1 MSEPCAGRDTGI
13 VSEALDI
20 PTVPAIEPGSLFA
33 AARRPSTVPLLAADP
48 ELADE
53 LDDATAAIA
62 RRALHA
68 RILRLD
74 RGHWNPAL
82 RIDAVGAIGL
92 LVTDG
97 LVCRSVS
104 VGSEA
109 SSELLG
115 AGDLLRPWA
124 DDASDAI
131 PARVEYEILEPAD
144 VAILDRPLAQ
154 RLMRF
159 PEVFSELADR
169 ALRRARAQAVLNAT
183 CHIKRVDVRLLAL
196 FWHLAERWGRV
207 TPHGIVV
214 PIPLTHT
221 RLAELVGAQRPS
233 VTTALKRMSTRDVL
247 RRNDA
252 GHYVL
257 GPTAQDEL
265 ERLCLSSDARHLR
278 LIDCT
283 D

>member
-1 MSEPCAGRDTGI
+1 MPQRSASGNTGT
-13 VSEALDI
+13 VSEALDD
-20 PTVPAIEPGSLFA
+20 PAPSLFEPGSIFA
-33 AARRPSTVPLLAADP
+33 TARRPSTVPLLAVDP
-48 ELADE
+48 ELAGG
-53 LDDATAAIA
+53 LDVATAALA

-68 RILRLD
+68 RVLRLD
-74 RGHWNPAL
+74 PGRWVPAL
-82 RIDAVGAIGL
+82 RTDRVGAIGL

-97 LVCRSVS
+97 LICRSVV

-131 PARVEYEILEPAD
+131 PARVEYEVLAPAE
-144 VAILDRPLAQ
+144 VAVLDRAFAQ
-154 RLMRF
+154 RLAHF
-159 PEVFSELADR
+159 PEVLSQLTDR

-207 TPHGIVV
+207 TPRGIVV
-214 PIPLTHT
+214 PLRLTHT
-221 RLAELVGAQRPS
+221 RLAALVGAQRPS
-233 VTTALKRMSTRDVL
+233 VTTALKRMHAREVL
-247 RRNDA
+247 RRDPA

-257 GPTAQDEL
+257 GAGAQDEL
-265 ERLCLSSDARHLR
+265 EQLCLSSDARHLR
-278 LIDCT
+278 LVHSE
-283 D
+283 

>member
-1 MSEPCAGRDTGI
+1 
-13 VSEALDI
+13 VSEAIDA
-20 PTVPAIEPGSLFA
+20 PAPRPSEPDSIFA
-33 AARRPSTVPLLAADP
+33 AVRRASTVPLLVADP
-48 ELADE
+48 ELAEE
-53 LDDATAAIA
+53 LDETAAALA

-68 RILRLD
+68 RVVHFD
-74 RGHWNPAL
+74 PGPCDPGQ
-82 RIDAVGAIGL
+82 RIDPVGAIGL

-97 LVCRSVS
+97 LICRSVI

-115 AGDLLRPWA
+115 AGDVLRPWA

-131 PARVEYEILEPAD
+131 PARVEYEVLAPAA
-144 VAILDRPLAQ
+144 VAILDRAFAQ

-159 PEVFSELADR
+159 PEVFGELTDR

-207 TPHGIVV
+207 TPRGIVV
-214 PIPLTHT
+214 PLRLTHT
-221 RLAELVGAQRPS
+221 RLAALVGAQRPS
-233 VTTALKRMSTRDVL
+233 VTTALKRMHAREVLTRDP
-247 RRNDA
+247 A

-257 GPTAQDEL
+257 GASAHDEL

-278 LIDCT
+278 LVHSD
-283 D
+283 

>member
-1 MSEPCAGRDTGI
+1 
-13 VSEALDI
+13 VSEALD
-20 PTVPAIEPGSLFA
+20 PPAPPAIDPASIFA
-33 AARRPSTVPLLAADP
+33 AARRPSTVSLLAADP

-53 LDDATAAIA
+53 LDAATAAVA

-68 RILRLD
+68 RVLRLD
-74 RGHWNPAL
+74 PGRWEPAV
-82 RIDAVGAIGL
+82 RIESVGAIGL
-92 LVTDG
+92 LVIDG
-97 LVCRSVS
+97 LVCRSVI

-131 PARVEYEILEPAD
+131 PARVEYEVLAPTE
-144 VAILDRPLAQ
+144 VAILDRAFAQ

-159 PEVFSELADR
+159 PEVFVELADR

-207 TPHGIVV
+207 TPRGIVV
-214 PIPLTHT
+214 PLRLTHT
-221 RLAELVGAQRPS
+221 RLAALVGAQRPS
-233 VTTALKRMSTRDVL
+233 VTTALKRMHAREVL
-247 RRNDA
+247 RRDGA

-257 GPTAQDEL
+257 GAGAQEEL

-278 LIDCT
+278 LVHSG
-283 D
+283 